1 MVFFSNEWCKECI
14 KWSQFFCRA
23 RREGAMRWVMRM
35 RSVRENKETVNN
47 HTARWSKLLFG
58 CVKYRKKTKTCSF
71 SSPASRKK
79 KNYMLKNE
87 AIAPQLCKIIWSL
100 SDRWLNPRACPPQA
114 MYMIIRFTNSEIVN
128 IPHASLSHSL
138 TILSSLFFF
147 NLWTKIKT
155 TRQTRVNVCDCS
167 VVDEQFAADLIS
179 VYSFLSKI
187 RIQIC
192 CLFTAQ
198 PTGATTTAATAFTL
212 CVASEHI
219 FITNWIL
226 MRIITQCLVVCLDLM
241 HRRHWW
247 WTKHMQ
253 FRQILFI
260 KLMLIIM
267 FWCSP
272 LAAILSHYMH
282 SVDAANTKNGR
293 TP

>member
-35 RSVRENKETVNN
+35 RSVRENKENVNN

-138 TILSSLFFF
+138 TILSSLFFSIYERKLKLRGRLVWMF
-147 NLWTKIKT
+147 VTVPWLMNNLL
-155 TRQTRVNVCDCS
+155 
-167 VVDEQFAADLIS
+167 LILS
-179 VYSFLSKI
+179 LCILFYRRSAYKYVVYSQRS
-187 RIQIC
+187 QQ
-192 CLFTAQ
+192 A
-198 PTGATTTAATAFTL
+198 
-212 CVASEHI
+212 
-219 FITNWIL
+219 
-226 MRIITQCLVVCLDLM
+226 
-241 HRRHWW
+241 
-247 WTKHMQ
+247 
-253 FRQILFI
+253 RQQQQLP
-260 KLMLIIM
+260 
-267 FWCSP
+267 P
-272 LAAILSHYMH
+272 LRYALHP
-282 SVDAANTKNGR
+282 NTFS
-293 TP
+293 